1 MEANLD
7 LSLTWYVARG
17 SGIVAYLL
25 LTGAVVLGIALNRRA
40 LGRRVP
46 RLLLDAAPRWLTL
59 GFFAFVVVHAATLL
73 IDPFTRFGL
82 RDVLVPF
89 ASDYRS
95 LWLSLGIIAVEL
107 GLAVGLSVL
116 VRPWIGYRTWHAL
129 HALTYLLFPLALLH
143 GLGTG
148 SDTRTL
154 WATAIYVGSVLLVIA
169 AIAWRARSLAR
180 WGRPAVAAA
189 GLVAVGVLFWAVTG
203 PYAPGWA
210 VAAGTPERLLDAP
223 AEQAATL
230 AVADAPVPALPTNLD
245 VRISGETLTGK
256 GDRILLRGTGTGTMP
271 LDVAIGLVRRQ
282 GVGEIQLR
290 TVDHVPL
297 CSGPVDRFD
306 GAALTAICT
315 GYGRSDRL
323 VVTLDRL
330 DDAGFSGVLRWA
342 GPGPAL
348 AQAPANARDYV
359 DYDDDDHD
367 DHKHHDDDDHD
378 RAAYHDDHDHD
389 AHDDD
394 D

>member
-1 MEANLD
+1 MDTNFD

-17 SGIVAYLL
+17 SGMVAYLL

-40 LGRRVP
+40 AGRRVP
-46 RLLLDAAPRWLTL
+46 RLLLDAAHRWLTL

-73 IDPFTRFGL
+73 LDPFTRFGL

-89 ASDYRS
+89 ASDYRP

-107 GLAVGLSVL
+107 GLAVGASVL
-116 VRPWIGYRTWHAL
+116 VRRWIGYRTWHAL

-154 WATAIYVGSVLLVIA
+154 WATAIYVGSALLVLA
-169 AIAWRARSLAR
+169 AIAWRARSLVR
-180 WGRPAVAAA
+180 WGRPAVAATS
-189 GLVAVGVLFWAVTG
+189 LVAVGVLFWAVTG

-210 VAAGTPERLLDAP
+210 VAAGTPDRLLDAP
-223 AEQAATL
+223 AEQSATL

-271 LDVAIGLVRRQ
+271 LDVAIGLARRQ

-306 GAALTAICT
+306 GAALTAICA
-315 GYGRSDRL
+315 GHGRSDRL

-348 AQAPANARDYV
+348 AEVEANARGYV
-359 DYDDDDHD
+359 DDDEDDHD
-367 DHKHHDDDDHD
+367 EREHWDDDHD
-378 RAAYHDDHDHD
+378 RDHVADHDGD
-389 AHDDD
+389 HDDD